1 MKPIY
6 EAAVIQIEVTNN
18 CDHMCANCTRFV
30 GHHKK
35 TYFMDLETIEK
46 AIDSLD
52 GFTGMIGCMG
62 GEPSLHPQFAD
73 ILKLFQEKI
82 PDKNRRGLWTDGFNW
97 KKYDSLIRETF
108 PIGNIVYNDHSTD
121 DKGYHQQLLIA
132 ADEIIEDKELMWEL
146 IDNCWVQK
154 RWSPSINPKG
164 CFFCEV
170 AAAMDMLFDGPGG
183 WPIEKGWWKKTPDDP
198 EFQEQVK
205 RYCTKCSAAIPLDIA
220 SSHSNYDFVSPGN
233 AELLEKVAS
242 PKYMSGK
249 MQLYDKLYTRK
260 DYEKNSKDWKPGFFR
275 DFYQHEP
282 GKRVYHNKATGEKI
296 VKNI

>member
-6 EAAVIQIEVTNN
+6 EAGVIQIEVTNN
-18 CDHMCANCTRFV
+18 CDHMCANCTRFI

-46 AIDSLD
+46 AIDSLE
-52 GFTGMIGCMG
+52 GYPGMIGCMG

-108 PIGNIVYNDHSTD
+108 PIGNIVYNDHQSD

-132 ADEIIEDKELMWEL
+132 SDEIIEDKELMWEL

-164 CFFCEV
+164 CFSVKLQPQWTCYSMAQV
-170 AAAMDMLFDGPGG
+170 DG
-183 WPIEKGWWKKTPDDP
+183 
-198 EFQEQVK
+198 
-205 RYCTKCSAAIPLDIA
+205 
-220 SSHSNYDFVSPGN
+220 
-233 AELLEKVAS
+233 
-242 PKYMSGK
+242 
-249 MQLYDKLYTRK
+249 QLRK
-260 DYEKNSKDWKPGFFR
+260 DGGKRHQRILNSKSRLR
-275 DFYQHEP
+275 DTVQNAVQQFLWILQAVIQTLILYLQAMP
-282 GKRVYHNKATGEKI
+282 SF
-296 VKNI
+296 